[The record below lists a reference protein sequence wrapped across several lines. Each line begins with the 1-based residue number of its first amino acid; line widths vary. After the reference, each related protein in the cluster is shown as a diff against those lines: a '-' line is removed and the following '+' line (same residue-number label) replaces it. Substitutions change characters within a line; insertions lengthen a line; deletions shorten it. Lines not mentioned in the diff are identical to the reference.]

1 MISSG
6 ETDPTA
12 RTVTVRDDLSPAQAV
27 KTLVHERAHIELGH
41 VDSVASYIVCR
52 GQCEVEAESVA
63 YLVCAQLGIDAD
75 DYSLP
80 YVARWADGNVE
91 LIQKTAER
99 VVAVARSILNDLTPE
114 EAAA

>member
-1 MISSG
+1 MVS
-6 ETDPTA
+6 
-12 RTVTVRDDLSPAQAV
+12 
-27 KTLVHERAHIELGH
+27 
-41 VDSVASYIVCR
+41 R

-80 YVARWADGNVE
+80 YVARWVDGDIE
-91 LIQKTAER
+91 LIRETAER
-99 VVAVARSILNDLTPE
+99 VVAVARSILNGLTPE